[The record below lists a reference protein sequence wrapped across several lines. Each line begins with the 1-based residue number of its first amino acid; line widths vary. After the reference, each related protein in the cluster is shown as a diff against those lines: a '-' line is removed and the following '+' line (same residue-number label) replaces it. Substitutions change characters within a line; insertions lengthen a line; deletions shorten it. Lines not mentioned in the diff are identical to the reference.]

1 MTLKL
6 HSPDLTC
13 QNIAKIAE
21 LFPNVLTEHTDE
33 HGNTVPAIDFE
44 LLRQEL
50 SSSIVE
56 GSQER
61 YRLDWVGKREAI
73 LTANR
78 PIYKTLRPYK
88 DESVQ
93 FDTTQNLFIEGD
105 NLDALKLLQDTYLG
119 AVKMIYIDPPYNT
132 GNDFIYN
139 DDFAT
144 DSEDYLAK
152 SEQYD
157 DIGNRLTINTE
168 SNGRFHSDW
177 LSMMY
182 ARLKLARNLLADDGV
197 IFISI
202 DDNEQANLKRLCDE
216 VFGVD
221 NFVANIAVEISKTQG
236 MKVKS
241 AQNGNIVKNHEYI
254 LSYARDSQFALQDRK
269 PLYDKADVWDNH
281 FNSVIIE
288 KNGVY
293 EKLSITDY
301 IKSNNHEIYDIFK
314 KYNLI
319 KSDKITVDSIEKGII
334 IDKNIKKYFYEDIA
348 NLVYQEMACSIS
360 IPSNIMAKLKSG
372 EIIAYDKYLLNLS
385 SGGSLRQY
393 RNLKETLKI
402 NNEYFSE
409 YSRVTIRGA
418 LWKGFYSDMMN
429 VAKEGNIDYKNGKKP
444 VRLIK
449 QLLEWLNRDN
459 AIVLDF
465 FAGSATTAHAVM
477 QLNAE
482 DGGNRKFIMV
492 QLPEPTDVKSEAHKA
507 GFATIAEISKERIR
521 RAGAKISTDHPHVD
535 TGFRVLKIDSSNM
548 KDVYYQPHAL
558 TQADLVEMTSHIKD
572 DRTDEDLLFQ
582 VMLDFGVPLSLPI
595 DCRTIDGQNVY
606 FVAGNS
612 LVACFDGLSTTIV
625 DEVAKVAPLRFVS
638 SERAIAHDQD
648 KTNIKERFGQLSAQ
662 TDVRFI

>member
-182 ARLKLARNLLADDGV
+182 ARLKLARNLLSEQGL
-197 IFISI
+197 IFLAIGEEECC
-202 DDNEQANLKRLCDE
+202 NLQVMANE
-216 VFGVD
+216 VFGR
-221 NFVANIAVEISKTQG
+221 NNYYGTISWTATTKAMNAGSAKYKLQ
-236 MKVKS
+236 KS
-241 AQNGNIVKNHEYI
+241 EEYI
-254 LSYARDSQFALQDRK
+254 HVYGRVPMQEHENFHLELKGYKEYPFVSENGDKYRLEEIQQRK
-269 PLYDKADVWDNH
+269 NIGIKRSEKMVFEILGVMPQNEYRWTIGFDTAKQL
-281 FNSVIIE
+281 E
-288 KNGVY
+288 KNGDVILQKGKVIRKIY
-293 EKLSITDY
+293 EKDESSESHFPLWANFSDGYGTSETG
-301 IKSNNHEIYDIFK
+301 KALLREILGKEHGFE
-314 KYNLI
+314 
-319 KSDKITVDSIEKGII
+319 TVKPIELIEKLLFHFTSDNDII
-334 IDKNIKKYFYEDIA
+334 
-348 NLVYQEMACSIS
+348 
-360 IPSNIMAKLKSG
+360 
-372 EIIAYDKYLLNLS
+372 
-385 SGGSLRQY
+385 
-393 RNLKETLKI
+393 
-402 NNEYFSE
+402 
-409 YSRVTIRGA
+409 
-418 LWKGFYSDMMN
+418 
-429 VAKEGNIDYKNGKKP
+429 
-444 VRLIK
+444 
-449 QLLEWLNRDN
+449 
-459 AIVLDF
+459 LDF
-465 FAGSATTAHAVM
+465 FAGSGTTAHAVM
-477 QLNAE
+477 QMNAK
-482 DGGNRKFIMV
+482 NKNSHRQFIMV
-492 QLPEPTDVKSEAHKA
+492 QVNEPTKEGSDTHKA
-507 GFATIAEISKERIR
+507 GYKTISDLTKDRLR
-521 RAGAKISTDHPHVD
+521 LAGAKISTDHPHVD

-638 SERAIAHDQD
+638 SERAIAYDQD